1 MLLQLVIQK
10 FKGLS
15 EVIKD
20 NFRHA
25 NYLDV
30 THEKRDNLDGLKT
43 PKGIGHQFKER
54 PQHPMTSFWN
64 SNRHL
69 RSK

>member
-1 MLLQLVIQK
+1 MVLQLVIQK

-20 NFRHA
+20 NFRHT

-30 THEKRDNLDGLKT
+30 THEERENLDGLKT
-43 PKGIGHQFKER
+43 FKGIDHQ
-54 PQHPMTSFWN
+54 
-64 SNRHL
+64 
-69 RSK
+69 